1 MLCLLYGLLTNMFII
16 NTSRFYGPKQYA
28 IIFSAINWSDDDV
41 SFAYENSKPNKRKC
55 YLIFVNY
62 CSTRVIYSNKREF
75 LRTISLFAVQHLFKQ
90 VFIIFICKVRT
101 IIYL

>member
-1 MLCLLYGLLTNMFII
+1 MQMLCLLYGFLTNMFTI

-41 SFAYENSKPNKRKC
+41 SFEHSKPNKRKC

-62 CSTRVIYSNKREF
+62 CSTNFIYSNKREF
-75 LRTISLFAVQHLFKQ
+75 LRTISLFTVHHLFKQ
-90 VFIIFICKVRT
+90 VFIF
-101 IIYL
+101 